1 MKLFI
6 KFFRQSLK
14 SNKLVYGIIYL
25 FSMVIVFIK
34 IALPLFFKVLVDKLQ
49 EGVSL
54 KSFIPL
60 IFLYL
65 GFLLF
70 SNIIDVVWYEM
81 LNIAGGKFLNQIRN
95 SLFIKIIKAPFEK
108 TIGLGREKIKNILFS
123 DVMQM
128 FSSLTLF
135 GVKLVANFFVL
146 LIGIIIAFVI
156 NKMLGIAFFAFIL
169 LDFSI
174 AFFSRKIIKRQSK
187 KVNIELKSQNA
198 VTNSFVDALEL
209 YKTHD
214 LENYIT
220 EKHSSLIK
228 RFVKTILKA
237 DGIQVF
243 FKNILANINSIFA
256 LLSIGL
262 LLVLERGASV
272 GDVLFLSF
280 ISQTILSVSVET
292 EGYFSQL
299 YSMLPAFENI
309 NSILEMP
316 DEKYGEKTWDK
327 IKSISFDNVS
337 FAYDCTES
345 GEALLKDLNYEFLAG
360 ERIKVEG
367 ENGTGK
373 STFIKILLGLLK
385 PSSGEVKINGENF
398 NSYASDFLKKKIL
411 YVSQDEVILNE
422 NILTYFHVLG
432 IHFSKDELY
441 KKLNFWNFKTKEVEN
456 IADLNFTDN
465 AKNLSGG
472 MRKKILAIKLFEKAN
487 EADIII
493 VDEICASLDAES
505 TVNFYQLRKD
515 LFTSERRK
523 EKIYFEI
530 NHDKNDNEFFTRKV
544 EFTRR

>member
-1 MKLFI
+1 MIDEFYKRYYSWKEVF
-6 KFFRQSLK
+6 
-14 SNKLVYGIIYL
+14 L
-25 FSMVIVFIK
+25 FSLLTSIGMAAIYFVPQINRFVIDE
-34 IALPLFFKVLVDKLQ
+34 IAINKKLINIPMSILITVVCLSVIHLYLLFFPNFFASINQCRVERKIRKDLVKKYLSMPNYEYLKFDKAFLLNLFFSDSYSATATLITLRVAKINSIIQFSVFCIIVLFTHWKLALT
-49 EGVSL
+49 SL
-54 KSFIPL
+54 IFIPL
-60 IFLYL
+60 YFIAIMLSRKNLHTLSKQSQKKNDDCVAITNSIINGKPQITIVNAEKFFMEKQNLIQENY
-65 GFLLF
+65 F
-70 SNIIDVVWYEM
+70 SARLKSE
-81 LNIAGGKFLNQIRN
+81 F
-95 SLFIKIIKAPFEK
+95 
-108 TIGLGREKIKNILFS
+108 
-123 DVMQM
+123 
-128 FSSLTLF
+128 
-135 GVKLVANFFVL
+135 FFVL
-146 LIGIIIAFVI
+146 LQRIPSFV
-156 NKMLGIAFFAFIL
+156 
-169 LDFSI
+169 
-174 AFFSRKIIKRQSK
+174 Q
-187 KVNIELKSQNA
+187 A
-198 VTNSFVDALEL
+198 VTPLIILILGANLVRQDEITVGTLVMFVQYVGMMFEPIEGLAQLL
-209 YKTHD
+209 
-214 LENYIT
+214 
-220 EKHSSLIK
+220 
-228 RFVKTILKA
+228 A
-237 DGIQVF
+237 
-243 FKNILANINSIFA
+243 FKNQN
-256 LLSIGL
+256 
-262 LLVLERGASV
+262 
-272 GDVLFLSF
+272 
-280 ISQTILSVSVET
+280 T
-292 EGYFSQL
+292 
-299 YSMLPAFENI
+299 PAFERLSKVLFANQNVKGLPMTKGNTQKSRISNI
-309 NSILEMP
+309 DVYTNANELLFSI
-316 DEKYGEKTWDK
+316 D
-327 IKSISFDNVS
+327 
-337 FAYDCTES
+337 
-345 GEALLKDLNYEFLAG
+345 DLDFNETGIYC
-360 ERIKVEG
+360 IKVEG